1 MSVSPPKT
9 MEEMLLLS
17 SFGAHLEMST
27 FMAGKVRPPPRPS
40 RTRIKIRYCSRRGEG
55 NKKKIQKWK

>member
-1 MSVSPPKT
+1 

-40 RTRIKIRYCSRRGEG
+40 RTRIRIRYCSRRGG
-55 NKKKIQKWK
+55 GKQKKLKMT